1 MGTVVKRL
9 QRGTSC
15 EYLKSHQI
23 LGMIHSNFITKCE
36 FSSQEAK
43 TCLCLNSSHLVC
55 LFHLAKLLKLQEI
68 NWLKRLPVKSLISLF
83 GHFCNR
89 RTRRT
94 RADVL
99 LACVS
104 RLVDEIYGMRP
115 TVPVPHALSPCTLGL
130 LNERV

>member
-43 TCLCLNSSHLVC
+43 N
-55 LFHLAKLLKLQEI
+55 
-68 NWLKRLPVKSLISLF
+68 LPVFKFFPFGLFVSLSKAIETTRNQLVKAASSLVMNQPLRSF
-83 GHFCNR
+83 
-89 RTRRT
+89 
-94 RADVL
+94 L
-99 LACVS
+99 
-104 RLVDEIYGMRP
+104 
-115 TVPVPHALSPCTLGL
+115 
-130 LNERV
+130 